1 MIPNSMY
8 PKVPPPT
15 NTGDRGKRPTL
26 LTDEV
31 VKVLLANPNTW
42 YVIGTSKKW
51 MSGSLNNIKT
61 MSQANLVN
69 LHGIG
74 RFELSQRKN
83 DNDMVDIY
91 CRWIPND
98 YLEEE

>member
-1 MIPNSMY
+1 MSDEFY
-8 PKVPPPT
+8 PKNLPERRRP
-15 NTGDRGKRPTL
+15 RGKQPKL
-26 LTDEV
+26 LSDDK
-31 VKVLLANPNTW
+31 VKVLLSTPNTW

>member
-1 MIPNSMY
+1 MNDEFY
-8 PKVPPPT
+8 PKNLPERQTP
-15 NTGDRGKRPTL
+15 RGKKPKL
-26 LTDEV
+26 LSDDK
-31 VKVLLANPNTW
+31 VKVLLSTPNTW